1 MTFLARRLA
10 VGTTG
15 GAGERVTTF
24 LRGSGGAGE
33 RVKTGGD
40 DLVDAVVAGGW
51 SKWRAGNARLLL
63 IPPARSAAA
72 PVFGARSA
80 AGPASAPRRSPP
92 RRFRA
97 ASAPPS
103 PAQRRL
109 SPRRRRPPL
118 IEATGLAY
126 RLSAL
131 NRA

>member
-33 RVKTGGD
+33 RVTTGGD

-80 AGPASAPRRSPP
+80 AWTASARDFFARREISRPATLGPAYAPRSAPPH
-92 RRFRA
+92 RFRA
-97 ASAPPS
+97 A
-103 PAQRRL
+103 
-109 SPRRRRPPL
+109 
-118 IEATGLAY
+118 
-126 RLSAL
+126 
-131 NRA
+131 